1 MRAMKLVGQ
10 GHARHRA
17 VVCAQHNLGAA
28 IQIRAQRMRLKALR
42 RLGLYVARQTD
53 FDGNLTIDHIIEQR
67 RILEQVRA
75 VTNAL
80 GTRIDRKSTRLNSS
94 HVAISYA
101 VFCLKK
107 KKNKKLTQ

>member
-67 RILEQVRA
+67 RILEQRSEEHTSELQSRGQLVC
-75 VTNAL
+75 
-80 GTRIDRKSTRLNSS
+80 RL
-94 HVAISYA
+94 
-101 VFCLKK
+101 LLEK
-107 KKNKKLTQ
+107 KKNTK